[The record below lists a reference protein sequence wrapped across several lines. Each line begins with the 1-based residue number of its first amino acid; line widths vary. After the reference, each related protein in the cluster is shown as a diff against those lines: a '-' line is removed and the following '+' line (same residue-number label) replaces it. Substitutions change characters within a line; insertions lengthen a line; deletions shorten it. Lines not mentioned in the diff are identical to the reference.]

1 MLVRRPNDVI
11 KPCTWEISDN
21 LGTQRCNQG
30 QYMKKLKK
38 STLLLITAL
47 LIVTVAIIGIATAP
61 YRNKTKAFLNGYEI
75 TDLTALGFTRVAAI
89 NDKGQVLGTDKQ
101 NRICIWDKQGGLT
114 VLNVPKEAANRLVDA
129 FNNSG
134 QIAGSF
140 QTANGQS
147 HAYIWDA
154 NNGLVDLGTLG
165 GKTSRVLA
173 MNDSGQVIGSSRDPS
188 GWPYSFFWDTDTG
201 MLNLSGG
208 TNDPEPYF
216 WACGLNN
223 AGTVVGYTPRRR
235 GFSAAAWDRDKRLV
249 RLFTPRGY
257 PSKAYS
263 ISSSGLI
270 AGAFT
275 TSRKQ
280 SHLIVWDDPNN
291 FRDLGPIGRN
301 TDLVPRVIND
311 AGQIIGV
318 AIQQGIWHHRRF
330 SFFFSDETG
339 FVDLGDFPRYDPT
352 PFRRQLPWL
361 FHSTSTSA
369 PCVPQMNNSG
379 QILNCARTKD
389 GQYHAILMTPKKDPK
404 E

>member
-1 MLVRRPNDVI
+1 
-11 KPCTWEISDN
+11 
-21 LGTQRCNQG
+21 
-30 QYMKKLKK
+30 MKKLKK
-38 STLLLITAL
+38 NTLLLITAL

-75 TDLTALGFTRVAAI
+75 TDLTALGFTFVVAI
-89 NDKGQVLGTDKQ
+89 NDKGQVLGYHSQDPGKQ
-101 NRICIWDKQGGLT
+101 RSRICIWDKQDG
-114 VLNVPKEAANRLVDA
+114 VRFLNVPKEVANRLVRA

-134 QIAGSF
+134 QIVGSF
-140 QTANGQS
+140 EPANGQS

-173 MNDSGQVIGSSRDPS
+173 MNDSGQAIGSSRDPS
-188 GWPYSFFWDTDTG
+188 GWPYSFFWDTNTG

-208 TNDPEPYF
+208 TNDPKPYF
-216 WACGLNN
+216 WACEISN
-223 AGTVVGYTPRRR
+223 AGTVVGCTPGRR
-235 GFSAAAWDRDKRLV
+235 GLTAAAWDRDKGLV
-249 RLFTPRGY
+249 RLSIPRGY
-257 PSKAYS
+257 PGKACS

-280 SHLIVWDDPNN
+280 SHLIVWDDPDN

-301 TDLVPRVIND
+301 TDLDPRVIND

-318 AIQQGIWHHRRF
+318 AIQKGIWHHRRF

-339 FVDLGDFPRYDPT
+339 FIDLGDFPRYDPT
-352 PFRRQLPWL
+352 PSRWEPRWL
-361 FHSTSTSA
+361 FRSTSTQLR
-369 PCVPQMNNSG
+369 CVPQMNNTG
-379 QILNCARTKD
+379 QILYSGRTKG
-389 GQYHAILMTPKKDPK
+389 GQYHALLMTPKKGSK